1 MANGDIRD
9 QGLHQIFTV
18 VYQIRRSAIVNALF
32 LAHGGN
38 VLSGPFVGMK
48 LLSDVMWGDGELPP
62 KLLGCYEAELHPAIA
77 KTVARNPKVVV
88 NVGCAEGYYAVGFAR
103 LLAHARVFAFELNEK
118 GQEICRRA
126 AAANQIGD
134 RLVVAGKCDIAQLRR
149 VAAQDERPL
158 LVVDCEGGE
167 LELLNPAQ
175 APELL
180 KCDMIVECHD
190 FLNPLITQALRERF
204 AASHEVENVIEGAR
218 DPNHFASLRGWQSM
232 DRWFAVN
239 EGRPLTMN
247 WLVLWVR

>member
-1 MANGDIRD
+1 
-9 QGLHQIFTV
+9 
-18 VYQIRRSAIVNALF
+18 
-32 LAHGGN
+32 
-38 VLSGPFVGMK
+38 
-48 LLSDVMWGDGELPP
+48 
-62 KLLGCYEAELHPAIA
+62 
-77 KTVARNPKVVV
+77 
-88 NVGCAEGYYAVGFAR
+88 
-103 LLAHARVFAFELNEK
+103 
-118 GQEICRRA
+118 
-126 AAANQIGD
+126 
-134 RLVVAGKCDIAQLRR
+134 VVAGKCDIAQLRR